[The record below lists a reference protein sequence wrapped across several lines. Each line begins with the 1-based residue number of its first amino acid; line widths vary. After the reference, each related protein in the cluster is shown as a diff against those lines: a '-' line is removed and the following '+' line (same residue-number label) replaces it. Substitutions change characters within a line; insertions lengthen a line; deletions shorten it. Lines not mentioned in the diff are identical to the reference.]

1 MRCLLSDTFFK
12 SFSNLHSG
20 EQTSVLL
27 AAAFFW
33 KNPGKPGHYFE
44 LESIKAADPGMQLIR
59 CKWSSIHSYV
69 YAVIVWDEDTCIFC
83 YVGHQESYE
92 WAKHHRIDLLSSGD
106 LLSMTEIGH
115 DGQVIADSEDTFVEL
130 SEDDKSPS
138 LLAEKVLAKP
148 RHLRRTQWF
157 LSIPKNAPMLQLK
170 SRNIPVRWIVASL
183 VIVAVI
189 IYAC

>member
-1 MRCLLSDTFFK
+1 M
-12 SFSNLHSG
+12 
-20 EQTSVLL
+20 LL

-138 LLAEKVLAKP
+138 LLAEKVRGLIKNRSLGNGEIYQDLAKP